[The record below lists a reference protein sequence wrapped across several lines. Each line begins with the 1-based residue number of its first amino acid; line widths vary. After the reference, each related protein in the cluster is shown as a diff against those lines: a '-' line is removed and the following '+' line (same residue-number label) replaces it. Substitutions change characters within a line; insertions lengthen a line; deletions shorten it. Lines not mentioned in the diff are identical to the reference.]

1 MSLYLLKMICL
12 KFLGVDVQ
20 TEVTGERKEP
30 ITIVR
35 DALSL
40 LSSTCSLA
48 GVNDLLGIVAD
59 VHVVVQ
65 FYSCGIE
72 EALVV
77 VLDHEEL
84 LLQLIS
90 PASSHIRVSQ
100 GWLGPIVVFIQLDHV
115 LVSRNHLLVLRWWL
129 VVGDH
134 RILTTSFAP
143 F

>member
-1 MSLYLLKMICL
+1 MICL

-20 TEVTGERKEP
+20 TEVTGECREP

-35 DALSL
+35 DAVPL

-77 VLDHEEL
+77 LDHEEL

-100 GWLGPIVVFIQLDHV
+100 GRLGSIVVLIQLDYV